1 MGIPLTLAAVVLAGV
16 QLWQWRLDLWWRP
29 AGLLAAGYLLQ
40 YVGHRVEGND
50 MGEVIL
56 VKKWLKR
63 PYCAVAPRYVTGRE
77 QVRP

>member
-16 QLWQWRLDLWWRP
+16 QLWQWRWDLWWRP